1 MDLVISNNRLI
12 QTIVH
17 MAISSPTD
25 TKSELLEA
33 AERLF
38 AEHGIAR
45 SSLRAITREAGA
57 NVASVNYHF
66 GSKEGLVK
74 AVFAHRLG
82 PLNRERLALLD
93 RCLKSAKGDPDLKCV
108 LRALVGPALQMMR
121 DREPGH
127 KCFAQIMG
135 RAFADPE
142 ERVRTILL
150 DEFREVKERFTKVL
164 AVILPHLSP
173 EELFW
178 RFHFMIGAMAHT
190 AAGSFFV
197 TRHSAGVVDPS
208 DVEGMTLKL
217 VNFLAAAMSAPATRS
232 RRKKKGKK

>member
-1 MDLVISNNRLI
+1 
-12 QTIVH
+12 
-17 MAISSPTD
+17 MAISLPTN
-25 TKSELLEA
+25 TKIDLLEA

-45 SSLRAITREAGA
+45 SSLRAITREADA
-57 NVASVNYHF
+57 NLASVNYHF
-66 GSKEGLVK
+66 GSKEGLVR
-74 AVFAHRLG
+74 AVFARRLE

-93 RCLKSAKGDPDLKCV
+93 RCLESAKGDPNLNCV
-108 LRALVGPALQMMR
+108 LHALVGPALQMMC

-127 KCFAQIMG
+127 KCFAQVMG

-142 ERVRTILL
+142 ERVRSLLL
-150 DEFREVKERFTKVL
+150 DEFREVRDRFTTVL
-164 AVILPHLSP
+164 AVILPHLSQ
-173 EELFW
+173 EELIW

-197 TRHSAGVVDPS
+197 TRHSGGLVDPS

-232 RRKKKGKK
+232 PRKTRKGKK

>member
-1 MDLVISNNRLI
+1 
-12 QTIVH
+12 
-17 MAISSPTD
+17 MATPSPTD
-25 TKSELLEA
+25 TKNELLEA

-38 AEHGIAR
+38 AERGIAR

-74 AVFAHRLG
+74 AVLARRLE
-82 PLNRERLALLD
+82 PLNLERLALLD
-93 RCLKSAKGDPDLKCV
+93 RCLESAKGDPDLECV
-108 LRALVGPALQMMR
+108 LRALVEPALQMMR
-121 DREPGH
+121 DRETGH
-127 KCFAQIMG
+127 KYFAQIMG
-135 RAFADPE
+135 RAIADPE

-150 DEFREVKERFTKVL
+150 DEFREVKERFTAVL
-164 AVILPHLSP
+164 AGLLPHLSK

-197 TRHSAGVVDPS
+197 ARHAGGIVDPA
-208 DVEGMTLKL
+208 DVEGISHKL
-217 VNFLAAAMSAPATRS
+217 VGFLAAAMRAPATRS

>member
-1 MDLVISNNRLI
+1 M
-12 QTIVH
+12 T
-17 MAISSPTD
+17 ISSPTD
-25 TKSELLEA
+25 TKIDLLEA

-45 SSLRAITREAGA
+45 SSLRAITREADA
-57 NVASVNYHF
+57 NLASVNYHF
-66 GSKEGLVK
+66 GSKEGLVR
-74 AVFAHRLG
+74 AVFARRLE

-93 RCLKSAKGDPDLKCV
+93 RCLESAKGDPDLNCV
-108 LRALVGPALQMMR
+108 LHALVGPALQMMC

-127 KCFAQIMG
+127 KCFAQVMG

-142 ERVRTILL
+142 ERVRSLLL
-150 DEFREVKERFTKVL
+150 DEFREVRDRFTAVL
-164 AVILPHLSP
+164 AVILPHLSQ

-197 TRHSAGVVDPS
+197 TRHSDGVVDTS

-232 RRKKKGKK
+232 RRKKRGKK

>member
-1 MDLVISNNRLI
+1 
-12 QTIVH
+12 
-17 MAISSPTD
+17 MAISTPTD
-25 TKSELLEA
+25 TKNELLEA

-74 AVFAHRLG
+74 AVFARRLE

-93 RCLKSAKGDPDLKCV
+93 RCLESAKGDPELECV

-121 DREPGH
+121 DHEPGH
-127 KCFAQIMG
+127 KCFAELMG
-135 RAFADPE
+135 RAIAAPDV
-142 ERVRTILL
+142 RVRSILL
-150 DEFREVKERFTKVL
+150 EEFREVKERFTAVL
-164 AVILPHLSP
+164 AVILPHLSQ

-190 AAGSFFV
+190 VAGSFFV
-197 TRHSAGVVDPS
+197 ARDADGVVDTS
-208 DVEGMTLKL
+208 DVEGMTRKL
-217 VNFLAAAMSAPATRS
+217 VNFLAAAMCAPATRS
-232 RRKKKGKK
+232 PRKTRKRKK

>member
-1 MDLVISNNRLI
+1 M
-12 QTIVH
+12 T
-17 MAISSPTD
+17 ISSPTD
-25 TKSELLEA
+25 TKIDLLEA

-74 AVFAHRLG
+74 AVLARRLE
-82 PLNRERLALLD
+82 PLNRERLARLD
-93 RCLKSAKGDPDLKCV
+93 RCLESAKGDPDLECV
-108 LRALVGPALQMMR
+108 LQALVGPALQMMR
-121 DREPGH
+121 DGEPGH
-127 KCFAQIMG
+127 KSFAQIMG
-135 RAFADPE
+135 RAIADPE

-150 DEFREVKERFTKVL
+150 DEFREVIDRFTAVL
-164 AVILPHLSP
+164 AVILPHLSK

-197 TRHSAGVVDPS
+197 TQHAGGIVDPA
-208 DVEGMTLKL
+208 DVEGISLKL
-217 VNFLAAAMSAPATRS
+217 VSFLAAAMRAPATRS

>member
-1 MDLVISNNRLI
+1 
-12 QTIVH
+12 
-17 MAISSPTD
+17 MAISTPTD
-25 TKSELLEA
+25 TKNELLEA

-57 NVASVNYHF
+57 NIASVNYHF

-74 AVFAHRLG
+74 AVFARRLE

-93 RCLKSAKGDPDLKCV
+93 RCLESAKGDPELECV

-121 DREPGH
+121 DHEPGH

-150 DEFREVKERFTKVL
+150 DEFREVKERFTTVL
-164 AVILPHLSP
+164 AVILPHLSK

-197 TRHSAGVVDPS
+197 DRHAGGIVDPS
-208 DVEGMTLKL
+208 DVEGISLNL
-217 VNFLAAAMSAPATRS
+217 VNFLAAAMRAPATRR
-232 RRKKKGKK
+232 RRKRKGKK

>member
-1 MDLVISNNRLI
+1 M
-12 QTIVH
+12 T
-17 MAISSPTD
+17 ISSPTD
-25 TKSELLEA
+25 TKIDLLEA

-45 SSLRAITREAGA
+45 SSLRAITGEADA
-57 NVASVNYHF
+57 NLASVNYHF
-66 GSKEGLVK
+66 GSKEGLVR
-74 AVFAHRLG
+74 AVFARRLE

-93 RCLKSAKGDPDLKCV
+93 RCLESARADPDLNCV
-108 LRALVGPALQMMR
+108 LHALVGPALQMMC

-127 KCFAQIMG
+127 KCFAQVMG

-142 ERVRTILL
+142 ERVRSLLL
-150 DEFREVKERFTKVL
+150 DEFREVRDRFTAVL
-164 AVILPHLSP
+164 AVILPHLSQ

-197 TRHSAGVVDPS
+197 TRHSDGVVDTS

-232 RRKKKGKK
+232 RRKKRGKK